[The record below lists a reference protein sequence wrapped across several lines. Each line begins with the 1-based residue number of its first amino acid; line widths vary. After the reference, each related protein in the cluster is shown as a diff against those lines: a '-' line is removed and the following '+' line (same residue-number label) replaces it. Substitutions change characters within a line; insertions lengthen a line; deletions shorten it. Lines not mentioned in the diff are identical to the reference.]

1 MSQEILDEII
11 ENTFRS
17 TAIEELVNEYSEK
30 VFLVWDDKWK
40 IEEILRKLTKET
52 LKFKIVWLE
61 NQLILQERQFKDL
74 LNQVQTWI
82 WWTNLNTRTVE
93 HVNNYFCEMLG
104 INKEDIIGNPIE
116 IFSEY
121 IIQTEENL
129 ERFENW
135 RKIFKE
141 SGWVIPYELQF
152 KTKTWE
158 EKWFLL
164 SSTHDKDKNIES
176 FTTADITPLKKL
188 IEALKEIDKIKENT
202 IYVMNHDIKQPL
214 TCALGFA
221 SILYDKI
228 CWVGKNVSEDNFKLY
243 FLKLKESIEA
253 AAELTVDYLDIL
265 KMELGEY
272 KLKPWRIELLSFLN
286 EMIDI
291 TSKKWKISNIPWDLE
306 IIINND
312 IKCLKRIF
320 INLFKNAFE
329 AWLFLNINIDDDN
342 EFVSIT
348 MHNDWY
354 INKELLITL
363 FKEKVKSTKP
373 NWCWLWTYSVGL
385 ACKTIGWEIRIVES
399 TKENWTIIEIKIPK
413 ILKNNQ
419 EKNWLH

>member
-1 MSQEILDEII
+1 MSQEILNEII

-30 VFLVWDDKWK
+30 VFLVCDDKWK

-363 FKEKVKSTKP
+363 FKEKVKMK
-373 NWCWLWTYSVGL
+373 
-385 ACKTIGWEIRIVES
+385 
-399 TKENWTIIEIKIPK
+399 
-413 ILKNNQ
+413 
-419 EKNWLH
+419 